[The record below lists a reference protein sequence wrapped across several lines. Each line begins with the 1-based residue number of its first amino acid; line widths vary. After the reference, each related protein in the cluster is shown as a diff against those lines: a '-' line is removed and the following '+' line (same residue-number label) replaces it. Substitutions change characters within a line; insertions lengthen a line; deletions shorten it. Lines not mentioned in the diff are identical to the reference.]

1 MIQTKNG
8 RETNAEVIKIEIPF
22 SGVIIIGGSSA
33 DYYITYT
40 MLKRHEPSVSLLH
53 VIDINSALSVL
64 NSIKPGKDPYLILL
78 DIKSNKQQNTEL
90 DYVKQFKAM
99 LPTQH
104 AQAKV
109 MLLTANSKF
118 VEKKKRAEKK
128 SLLEIIEKPFSVE
141 KLLLGLSGFSCS

>member
-8 RETNAEVIKIEIPF
+8 RETNANLIKIEIPF

-53 VIDINSALSVL
+53 VIDVNSALSVL
-64 NSIKPGKDPYLILL
+64 NSIKPDKDPYLILL
-78 DIKSNKQQNTEL
+78 DIKSNKQQNTEP

-99 LPTQH
+99 LPAQH

-109 MLLTANSKF
+109 MLLTANSRF
-118 VEKKKRAEKK
+118 VERKTLIEKK
-128 SLLEIIEKPFSVE
+128 PLVEIIEKPFSVE
-141 KLLLGLSGFSCS
+141 KLLLGLSGFSYS